1 MGTVSTVVNKAAE
14 RMLVDESR
22 IHQPDL
28 VALSANCRV
37 AVRPQMYRESRVF
50 LRTNLRCE
58 Y

>member
-28 VALSANCRV
+28 VALSGSCTAANV
-37 AVRPQMYRESRVF
+37 S
-50 LRTNLRCE
+50 
-58 Y
+58 